1 MIWVRGGEPWARV
14 EEAASGWWSQEVKT
28 KGLAGGWMYMQADP
42 GFLEKRCQFLSWGNW
57 WVQQVG
63 GVLELAA
70 FAPRCPLISRWEA
83 DGVLLLSLLLRPRL
97 EQFPLFYHRT
107 FALVVPLPGI
117 LFLCVPAP
125 KSHL

>member
-1 MIWVRGGEPWARV
+1 
-14 EEAASGWWSQEVKT
+14 
-28 KGLAGGWMYMQADP
+28 MYMQADT
-42 GFLEKRCQFLSWGNW
+42 GFLEKRCQFPSWGNW

-97 EQFPLFYHRT
+97 DFLFSTTGPLHLRSLCQGYSSFVSLLQSHISRDMVLESSLQSVLSIMSAHGFP
-107 FALVVPLPGI
+107 
-117 LFLCVPAP
+117 
-125 KSHL
+125 